1 MRTDYDIAIIGSG
14 FAGSLMALIAR
25 RLGRSVVLIEK
36 GKHPRFA
43 IGESSTPLA
52 NLLLDRLSKRY
63 DLPALESLTK
73 WGSWQQN
80 HASIA
85 CGLKRGFSF
94 YHHIEG
100 RFFDSDPNHRNQLL
114 VAASPRDAIADTH
127 WYRPEFDQFL
137 AQQAMHH
144 GAELLENTAI
154 TEILTTPAGATLKAS
169 RNGAPV
175 QIGAGLILD
184 ASGPRGC
191 LHRALQLAETKPEHL
206 PATQALYSH
215 FTNVRSWADLHPD
228 SEAPPYPPDAA
239 AVHHLFDG
247 GWIWMLRFNNGITSA
262 GASVLEP
269 LATEIGLSEGEPA
282 WKRLLKKFPGV
293 AAQFEGATPCVPFMH
308 TPRLSFLSSKI
319 SGPSWAMLPSA
330 AGFIDPLLSTGFP
343 LTLLG
348 IERLARILE
357 QTAPGQAIRAELDCY
372 STRTKQELQ
381 TTGRL
386 IAALYTSLHDFELF
400 TAISKLYF
408 AAASFAECA
417 IRLDRPQLA
426 GDSFLLMEHP
436 EFGSKARECLDQAL
450 LKPAGACRA
459 ELLDR
464 LHQTIQSVDV
474 CGLGDASR
482 RNWHPAR
489 GEDLVA
495 AANKLGVTAGAIEK
509 MLIACGFNP
518 GKPGPCPSG

>member
-52 NLLLDRLSKRY
+52 NLLLDRLATRY
-63 DLPALESLTK
+63 DLPALQSLTK
-73 WGSWQQN
+73 WGSWQEN

-94 YHHIEG
+94 YHHVEG
-100 RFFDSDPNHRNQLL
+100 QFFTSDPNRRNQLL
-114 VAASPRDAIADTH
+114 VAASPRDVIADTH
-127 WYRPEFDQFL
+127 WYRQEFDHFL
-137 AQQAMHH
+137 AQQATQQ

-154 TEILTTPAGATLKAS
+154 TEILTTPEGATLTAS
-169 RNGAPV
+169 RDGFSRQLNV
-175 QIGAGLILD
+175 RLILD

-191 LHRALQLAETKPEHL
+191 LHRVLRLAETKPDYL

-215 FTNVRSWADLHPD
+215 FTNVRSWADLNPD

-247 GWIWMLRFNNGITSA
+247 GWIWVLRFNNGITSA
-262 GASVLEP
+262 GAAVLEP
-269 LATEIGLSEGEPA
+269 LAAELGLSEGEPA
-282 WKRLLKKFPGV
+282 WQRLLKKFPSV

-357 QTAPGQAIRAELDCY
+357 QTKPGQKITPELERY
-372 STRTKQELQ
+372 AVQTKQELL

-417 IRLDRPQLA
+417 IRLDRPQMA

-436 EFGSKARECLDQAL
+436 EFGPKARECLDRAL
-450 LKPAGACRA
+450 LKPVGVDRT
-459 ELLDR
+459 ELLNR

-474 CGLGDASR
+474 CGLGNASR

-489 GEDLVA
+489 AEDLFT
-495 AANKLGVTAGAIEK
+495 AANKLGVHAGAIEK
-509 MLIACGFNP
+509 MLVQCGFNP
-518 GKPGPCPSG
+518 G